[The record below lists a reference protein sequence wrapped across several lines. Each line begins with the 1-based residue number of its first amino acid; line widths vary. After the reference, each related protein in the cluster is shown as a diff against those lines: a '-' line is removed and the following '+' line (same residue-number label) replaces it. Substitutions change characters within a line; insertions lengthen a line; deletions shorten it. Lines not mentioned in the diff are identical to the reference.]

1 MSKSWWMISPEE
13 TAKELGVPLAGTY
26 ARAAGLTPW
35 EAARR
40 LMVFG
45 ENRLEKKERLS
56 PLRLFFSE
64 FTDFMVLVL
73 LGAVIISGA
82 LGEWHDAITILAI
95 VFLNAI
101 LGFVQEYRAERSLQ
115 ALKELSAPQ
124 ARVLRGGELQVIPA
138 VQVVPGDLLVLE
150 TGDRVPADVRLVE
163 AEGLEVDESPLTGE
177 SLPVAKETAAMKEK
191 NPGLG

>member
-13 TAKELGVPLAGTY
+13 TAKELEFLWPAPT
-26 ARAAGLTPW
+26 ARAAGLTPR

-40 LMVFG
+40 LMVFGG

-82 LGEWHDAITILAI
+82 LGEWHDAIMILAI

-115 ALKELSAPQ
+115 ALKELAAPQ
-124 ARVLRGGELQVIPA
+124 ARACSGGELQVIPA

-150 TGDRVPADVRLVE
+150 TGDRVPA
-163 AEGLEVDESPLTGE
+163 EGVL
-177 SLPVAKETAAMKEK
+177 
-191 NPGLG
+191 